1 MNDSIKREQSNLDCS
16 AERENL
22 RTKCKVLAITQAR
35 YGSTRLPAKILKEVN
50 GKTLLEIHLRRI
62 LQAKT
67 IDKLKIA
74 TTDEEGSKFI
84 VAVADKVGCE
94 YHKGSVDDVLS
105 RFYDTAAPEK
115 PDYVIRFTSDC
126 PLIDPTVIDDVVNF
140 AISHPEYDYVH
151 TDPKQFPDGL
161 DTEVMKFSALEKTFK
176 EADLKSE
183 REHVTSHIWEN
194 GTTKG
199 GTLFKTYDFPNK
211 EGEYNANDYRMTID
225 EPEDFEVLK
234 TLIDSLGEDKYWKT
248 YIDYL
253 MEHKDLY
260 ALNSKFG
267 YNEGY
272 EKSLKND
279 SKIVK

>member
-1 MNDSIKREQSNLDCS
+1 M
-16 AERENL
+16 
-22 RTKCKVLAITQAR
+22 KVLAITQAR

-50 GKTLLEIHLRRI
+50 GQTLLEIHIRRI
-62 LQAKT
+62 FQAKS

-84 VAVADKVGCE
+84 VAVADKVGVE
-94 YHKGSVDDVLS
+94 YHKGSVEDVLS
-105 RFYDTAAPEK
+105 RFYYTAAPEM
-115 PDYVIRFTSDC
+115 PDYVVRFTSDC
-126 PLIDPTVIDDVVNF
+126 PLIDPTVIDDVINF
-140 AISHPEYDYVH
+140 AVTHDYDYVH

-161 DTEVMKFSALEKTFK
+161 DTEIMKFSVLEKAFM
-176 EADLKSE
+176 EAELKSE

-194 GTTKG
+194 GTAKG
-199 GTLFKTYDFPNK
+199 GTLFSTFDFPNK
-211 EGEYNANDYRMTID
+211 EGEYNANTYRMTID

-234 TLIDSLGEDKYWKT
+234 TLIENLGTDKYWKL

-253 MEHKDLY
+253 LAHKDLY

-279 SKIVK
+279 SKITK

>member
-1 MNDSIKREQSNLDCS
+1 M
-16 AERENL
+16 
-22 RTKCKVLAITQAR
+22 KVLAITQAR

-50 GKTLLEIHLRRI
+50 GQTLLEIHIRRI
-62 LQAKT
+62 LQAKS

-84 VAVADKVGCE
+84 VAVADKVGVD
-94 YHKGSVDDVLS
+94 YHKGSVEDVLS

-140 AISHPEYDYVH
+140 AVTHDYDYVH

-161 DTEVMKFSALEKTFK
+161 DTEIMKFSVLEKTFM
-176 EADLKSE
+176 EAELKSE

-194 GTTKG
+194 GTAKG
-199 GTLFKTYDFPNK
+199 GTLFSTFDFPNI
-211 EGEYNANDYRMTID
+211 EGEYNANTYRLTID

-234 TLIDSLGEDKYWKT
+234 TLIENLGTDKYWKL

-253 MEHKDLY
+253 LAHKDLY
-260 ALNSKFG
+260 VLNSKFG

-279 SKIVK
+279 SKITK